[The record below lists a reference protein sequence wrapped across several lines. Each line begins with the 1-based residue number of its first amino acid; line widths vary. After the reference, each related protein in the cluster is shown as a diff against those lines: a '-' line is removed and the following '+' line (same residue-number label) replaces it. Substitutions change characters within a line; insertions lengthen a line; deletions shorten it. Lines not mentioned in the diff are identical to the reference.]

1 MIHFVLLLEF
11 YNRGGA
17 AGIQLSSPLT
27 PPDTET
33 DRSKAKARQV
43 WNGPAS
49 YRMGPTAHTLRPI
62 RPKAEHPNPIP
73 LVSHRATAYPA
84 AAAAASA
91 AAMAASSSRP
101 LLRRLAELAR
111 GRVRANHRM
120 LSSASSSTA
129 DIERASQSPAEAQ
142 AVRMTEG
149 CVRVRISL
157 LLPTSRSF
165 RCIFPNL

>member
-1 MIHFVLLLEF
+1 MVELPE
-11 YNRGGA
+11 
-17 AGIQLSSPLT
+17 SSCPHHS

-73 LVSHRATAYPA
+73 LFLIAPPLTPPPP
-84 AAAAASA
+84 
-91 AAMAASSSRP
+91 ASSSSRRQ
-101 LLRRLAELAR
+101 LHRLAELAR

-129 DIERASQSPAEAQ
+129 AIERASQSPAEAQ

-149 CVRVRISL
+149 CVRVRTSL

>member
-1 MIHFVLLLEF
+1 MVELPESSCPPHSHHQIPKPTVAKQKQGKFGTALPHIVWAPLLIF
-11 YNRGGA
+11 
-17 AGIQLSSPLT
+17 S
-27 PPDTET
+27 
-33 DRSKAKARQV
+33 DRSD
-43 WNGPAS
+43 
-49 YRMGPTAHTLRPI
+49 
-62 RPKAEHPNPIP
+62 PKPDPIP
-73 LVSHRATAYPA
+73 LVSHRATAYP
-84 AAAAASA
+84 AAASA

-111 GRVRANHRM
+111 GRVHANHRM

-129 DIERASQSPAEAQ
+129 AIERASQSPAEAQ

-149 CVRVRISL
+149 CVRVRTSL

>member
-1 MIHFVLLLEF
+1 MVELPE
-11 YNRGGA
+11 
-17 AGIQLSSPLT
+17 SSCPHHS

-84 AAAAASA
+84 AASA

-142 AVRMTEG
+142 FVRMTEG

>member
-49 YRMGPTAHTLRPI
+49 YRMGPTAHSLRPI
-62 RPKAEHPNPIP
+62 RPKAEPDSPRF
-73 LVSHRATAYPA
+73 SSRHRLPRRRVGSGDGGVVV
-84 AAAAASA
+84 ASA
-91 AAMAASSSRP
+91 APPPCRTGQRP
-101 LLRRLAELAR
+101 RPRQPPHALIRLLVHRRHREGFAVTGGGP
-111 GRVRANHRM
+111 GRAHDGGLRAG
-120 LSSASSSTA
+120 TY
-129 DIERASQSPAEAQ
+129 IP
-142 AVRMTEG
+142 
-149 CVRVRISL
+149 
-157 LLPTSRSF
+157 PTTY
-165 RCIFPNL
+165 